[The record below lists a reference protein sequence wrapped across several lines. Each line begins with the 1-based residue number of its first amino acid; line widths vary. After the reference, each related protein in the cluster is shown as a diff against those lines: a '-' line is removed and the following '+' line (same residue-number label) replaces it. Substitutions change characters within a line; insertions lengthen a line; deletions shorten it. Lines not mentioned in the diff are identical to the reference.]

1 MKIYDEQNSILILA
15 AEAGQNPKNLV
26 EQNIVI
32 SSNATV

>member
-15 AEAGQNPKNLV
+15 AEDGQNLKNLV